1 MGETVYVCTRCGYV
15 FSRHAVQRLCPSCER
30 DMIRRA
36 SETETLAFV
45 QFGQQRLAARKSEKS
60 VKQKDVADT

>member
-15 FSRHAVQRLCPSCER
+15 FSRHAVPRLCPSCER

-36 SETETLAFV
+36 SDTEASAFV
-45 QFGQQRLAARKSEKS
+45 QSGQQRPAARKSEKS

>member
-15 FSRHAVQRLCPSCER
+15 FSRHAVPRLCPSCER

-36 SETETLAFV
+36 SEAEASAFV
-45 QFGQQRLAARKSEKS
+45 QSEQQHPAGKNRNHLKKE
-60 VKQKDVADT
+60 DVADT

>member
-15 FSRHAVQRLCPSCER
+15 FSRHAVPRLCPSCER

-36 SETETLAFV
+36 SEAEASAFA
-45 QFGQQRLAARKSEKS
+45 QSEQQRTAAGKSEKS